1 MRKPI
6 ATLLCILSLCVFSG
20 APGAYAGDNN
30 PYFPKPSYFRKAF
43 GSAPTRVD
51 LAPPVQIEDYVVAG
65 KLELS
70 LKSFLALVM
79 ANNADISIQR
89 LTVELSRNSL
99 AGSFGMF
106 DPLATASF
114 SSVRSLSGTSN
125 ATQGAATLDQLS
137 QPLSLNFQQ
146 LLPSGATYNIN
157 FASTKFSSNSA
168 FATLN
173 PSYSTGLTFSVSQP
187 LLRGR
192 GAYITKIPIML
203 ARSRLR
209 ASDFN
214 LQDQLVQFVTA
225 AEMAYW
231 DVVGAR
237 ENVRVADESL
247 KLADTALKRAERELE
262 LGASSPLDIFQP
274 QQSYANAQLVLAQSL
289 FALATVEDALRR
301 QMGADL
307 DPKYRSMPLD
317 LTEPVD
323 PVLSPESINREQT
336 VEQALAHRPDLKV
349 ARQSLDIDNLNIQQA
364 NDLLRPALSLSA
376 QYGSSGLG
384 GNVYQLADVFGNG
397 TSQIVG
403 VIPGGVTNALAQ
415 MFGFSLPTYGFG
427 LTLQLPIKSRAATAN
442 LANAAVS
449 KKLDALRVRTT
460 EENVRLQV
468 LNAVTNVE
476 NSKASV
482 ALAKTVRD
490 LSLKRVDADK
500 KKYELGAEV
509 VFFVLQAENDLTTA
523 ESALVRETI
532 NLRRNQLTLLQRVG
546 TLLDERGIAVQ

>member
-1 MRKPI
+1 MRKPVS
-6 ATLLCILSLCVFSG
+6 TLLCILLLS
-20 APGAYAGDNN
+20 ARGAYAGDND

-89 LTVELSRNSL
+89 LTVELSRNNL

-106 DPLATASF
+106 DPAATASF
-114 SSVRSLSGTSN
+114 SSIRSLSGT
-125 ATQGAATLDQLS
+125 ATATAGAATLDQLS
-137 QPLSLNFQQ
+137 QPLSLGVQQ
-146 LLPSGATYNIN
+146 LLPSGASYNIN
-157 FASTKFSSNSA
+157 FASTKFSSNSE

-173 PSYSTGLTFSVSQP
+173 PSYSTGLNFSVSQP

-209 ASDFN
+209 AADYN

-274 QQSYANAQLVLAQSL
+274 QQSFANAQLVLAQSQ
-289 FALATVEDALRR
+289 FALTTVEDALHR

-307 DPKYRSMPLD
+307 DPKYRNMPLE

-323 PVLSPESINREQT
+323 PMLSSESIDREQM

-364 NDLLRPALSLSA
+364 NDGLRPALSLSA

-384 GNVYQLADVFGNG
+384 GNVYQLSDV
-397 TSQIVG
+397 S
-403 VIPGGVTNALAQ
+403 
-415 MFGFSLPTYGFG
+415 
-427 LTLQLPIKSRAATAN
+427 ATA
-442 LANAAVS
+442 
-449 KKLDALRVRTT
+449 VR
-460 EENVRLQV
+460 R
-468 LNAVTNVE
+468 
-476 NSKASV
+476 S
-482 ALAKTVRD
+482 
-490 LSLKRVDADK
+490 
-500 KKYELGAEV
+500 
-509 VFFVLQAENDLTTA
+509 
-523 ESALVRETI
+523 SA
-532 NLRRNQLTLLQRVG
+532 
-546 TLLDERGIAVQ
+546 